1 MNTDNEE
8 FFENNTFKI
17 NKLVSKILI
26 LMNLLAPLFAV
37 LSYFKIFQ
45 IERRFI
51 ILSEILIFPFSV
63 ITAPSFFNE
72 LI

>member
-37 LSYFKIFQ
+37 LS
-45 IERRFI
+45 
-51 ILSEILIFPFSV
+51 
-63 ITAPSFFNE
+63 
-72 LI
+72 